1 MRATSCSSLV
11 LLLALLSAC
20 GDDGSATPDARQI
33 DAEIPPD
40 AIVLPAGDV
49 DAEVVTFN
57 VGLIQTVKGSEARI
71 PHIVAAVEA
80 SGADIVCFQEVYTQY
95 TTPQEIAT
103 ELEDVYPY
111 AVWDDFTMASVGNGL
126 LIVSKVPLYL
136 PHFRRFEMNDPNEV
150 VDRAVLGATAIS
162 GTDWHLHVL
171 CTHLQAG
178 LDATNTAVRR
188 SQLAEIGE
196 FAEEW
201 GYDTGP
207 SVLLGDFNAGP
218 DPDPT
223 DLECPDQGGCPA
235 TCTPVD
241 TETIASVESTY
252 GWTDRSD
259 EQAFTLCTYC
269 KAEADALAFL
279 PLFPCEGSQ
288 RIDHCFVRG
297 LGNSDVQAMDRVMD
311 DPVSIDIGG
320 GDTAMTLSDHYAV
333 QCSLGPPP

>member
-1 MRATSCSSLV
+1 MRPIRRRPV
-11 LLLALLSAC
+11 VLLALVAAC
-20 GDDGSATPDARQI
+20 GNDAPADPDARRI

-40 AIVLPAGDV
+40 AIDLPQGDV
-49 DAEVVTFN
+49 TAEVVTFN
-57 VGLIQTVKGSEARI
+57 VGLIQTVKGATARI

-95 TTPQEIAT
+95 TNPETMAG
-103 ELEDVYPY
+103 ELADVYPY
-111 AVWDDFTMASVGNGL
+111 AAWDDNSDGNVGNGL

-136 PHFRRFEMNDPNEV
+136 PRFHVFTMNDPNNI

-178 LDATNTAVRR
+178 LDPTNTDIRR
-188 SQLAEIGE
+188 SQLDEIGDFVTE
-196 FAEEW
+196 H
-201 GYDTGP
+201 GYAAGP
-207 SVLLGDFNAGP
+207 AVLLGDFNAGP

-223 DLECPDQGGCPA
+223 DDECPGQGNCPA

-241 TETIASVESTY
+241 TVTIDMVEDDY

-259 EQAFTLCTYC
+259 EEAFTECTYC
-269 KAEADALAFL
+269 KAEADDLAFI

-297 LGNSDVQAMDRVMD
+297 LGGSDIQLIDRVMD
-311 DPVSIDIGG
+311 ANDLTIDIGG
-320 GDTAMTLSDHYAV
+320 GDTARTLSDHYAV
-333 QCSLGPPP
+333 QCSLAPP